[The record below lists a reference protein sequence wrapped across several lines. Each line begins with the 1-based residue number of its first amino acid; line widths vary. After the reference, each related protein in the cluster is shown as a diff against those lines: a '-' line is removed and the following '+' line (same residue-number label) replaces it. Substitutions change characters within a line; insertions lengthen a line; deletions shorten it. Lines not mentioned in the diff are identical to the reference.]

1 MNKSILILLVFLFVI
16 LLAFSSIMIE
26 KYSINMIQNGD
37 SVGRTEGLDNNLYDG
52 TNSNENND
60 LPQSGEEKREE
71 EDANMGVIEL
81 KGEDFENEVLNSEK
95 TVLIDFYADW
105 CMPCKMMAPVV
116 EKVAS
121 ENADIKVVKI
131 NIDNEQDIAIQY
143 GIMSIPTFMVVKNGE
158 VVNRIVGV
166 VDKAELESAIK

>member
-1 MNKSILILLVFLFVI
+1 MNKVIVILIAIFFIVI
-16 LLAFSSIMIE
+16 LAFSGIVVD
-26 KYSINMIQNGD
+26 KYSSQILDKGNSAEKIENTLQDNSKD
-37 SVGRTEGLDNNLYDG
+37 DKENVTEI
-52 TNSNENND
+52 
-60 LPQSGEEKREE
+60 SGEENKREE
-71 EDANMGVIEL
+71 NENMSVMEL
-81 KGEDFENEVLNSEK
+81 TSVQFENEVLKSEK

-116 EKVAS
+116 EKIAS